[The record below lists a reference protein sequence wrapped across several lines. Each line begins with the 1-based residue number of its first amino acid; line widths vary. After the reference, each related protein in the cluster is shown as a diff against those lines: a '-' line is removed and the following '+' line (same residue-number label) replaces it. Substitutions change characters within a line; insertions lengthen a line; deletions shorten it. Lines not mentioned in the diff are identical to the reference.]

1 MKSRTFNCFIESLLY
16 TTAVYLIFFHFSS
29 FKYSFLDMNLHPLLI
44 VIAVISLKY
53 GTYMSGFVV
62 SFSIFYYILSYIG
75 LGRDM
80 IIFFSSFEYYKFI
93 LMFFFTALFL
103 GKLRDTT
110 DERIMHL
117 EKEVSKTKEDYDKQK
132 ENNVKLATINS
143 RLKKRIVSSRESI
156 ITLNQIRSSFDNMS
170 VEEIYT
176 EAILI
181 MRQFLECDVVSIY
194 SFNSERNFMRLKLRA
209 GNGRMPGFFQMKE
222 DSVFSKVVEAGK
234 PMEFPLN
241 IEGDSPVYVSPI
253 RNEEEILGFINI
265 ERMNL
270 EASERYS
277 YEMFKIITHWLNE
290 ALSEA
295 FIKEEKEI
303 KENSLENTGIF
314 AMEYFNKIMLEE
326 ERRKKVMGMDFM
338 AFETKLN
345 GLSPK
350 QVADHI
356 EGKIRESDFIGMDD
370 KRLRILFPATTSSSK
385 DLLMEKISEIFK
397 GVEVDFYEI

>member
-1 MKSRTFNCFIESLLY
+1 
-16 TTAVYLIFFHFSS
+16 
-29 FKYSFLDMNLHPLLI
+29 MNLHPLLI

-93 LMFFFTALFL
+93 LMFFFTALLL
-103 GKLRDTT
+103 GKLRDNT
-110 DERIMHL
+110 DEKIMHL

-132 ENNVKLATINS
+132 ENNIKLTTINS

-156 ITLNQIRSSFDNMS
+156 ITLNQIRSSFENMS

-176 EAILI
+176 EAILL
-181 MRQFLECDVVSIY
+181 MRQFLECDVISIY
-194 SFNSERNFMRLKLRA
+194 SFNSKRNFMRLKLKY
-209 GNGRMPGFFQMKE
+209 GIGRMPGFFQMKD
-222 DSVFSKVVEAGK
+222 DSVFRKVIETGK

-241 IEGDSPVYVSPI
+241 IEGDSPVYISPI
-253 RNEEEILGFINI
+253 KNEEEILGFINI

-303 KENSLENTGIF
+303 KENSFEDIGIF
-314 AMEYFNKIMLEE
+314 SIEYFNKIMLEE

>member
-1 MKSRTFNCFIESLLY
+1 MKSKTFNCFIESLLY
-16 TTAVYLIFFHFSS
+16 TTGIYLVFFHFSS

-44 VIAVISLKY
+44 AIAVISLKY

-62 SFSIFYYILSYIG
+62 SFSIIYYILSYIG

-117 EKEVSKTKEDYDKQK
+117 EKEVAKTTEDYDKQK

-156 ITLNQIRSSFDNMS
+156 ITLNQIRSSFDNMN

-176 EAILI
+176 EAVLI
-181 MRQFLECDVVSIY
+181 MKQFLDCDVVSIY
-194 SFNSERNFMRLKLRA
+194 ILNSDKNFMRLKLRA
-209 GNGRMPGFFQMKE
+209 GNGRMPGFLQLKDE
-222 DSVFSKVVEAGK
+222 SIFSEVIKAGK
-234 PMEFPLN
+234 PMEFPLD

-253 RNEEEILGFINI
+253 KNEEDILGFINI
-265 ERMNL
+265 ERMSL

-277 YEMFKIITHWLNE
+277 YEIFKIITHWLNE

-295 FIKEEKEI
+295 ITKEMKEI
-303 KENSLENTGIF
+303 NENSLENTGIF
-314 AMEYFNKIMLEE
+314 TIEYFNKIMLEE
-326 ERRKKVMGMDFM
+326 ERRKKLLGMDFM
-338 AFETKLN
+338 AFETKIKDH
-345 GLSPK
+345 SPK
-350 QVADHI
+350 EVAEII
-356 EGKIRESDFIGMDD
+356 EGKVRESDFIGMDD
-370 KRLRILFPATTSSSK
+370 ERLRILFPATTSANK
-385 DLLMEKISEIFK
+385 ELLMGKIAELFHGI
-397 GVEVDFYEI
+397 EADFYEI